1 MEVKSDW
8 QSFKVDIDSIKM
20 WIESSIE
27 RMMSLR
33 SMNKDLQN
41 HVEQRNQIIKEIE
54 EEWNEY
60 ANISLEKEK
69 IEI

>member
-1 MEVKSDW
+1 
-8 QSFKVDIDSIKM
+8 
-20 WIESSIE
+20 
-27 RMMSLR
+27 MSLR

-41 HVEQRNQIIKEIE
+41 HVDQWNQIIKEIE
-54 EEWNEY
+54 EERNEY